1 VTVETQVLVRRVPLV
16 RQTRMS
22 VERRMVRVVVML
34 RDMGPPCCMRLHARG
49 GDEKACWWARVDPRR
64 CMPWGTARVGLGDA
78 FRCYGFLGEK
88 ELPHLANAAQEGRPR
103 TRRFRCSWIR
113 HEVLLEVVV
122 CTKAYPPTV
131 YQLDVGCKAG
141 DLFSGDGVAGF

>member
-1 VTVETQVLVRRVPLV
+1 
-16 RQTRMS
+16 
-22 VERRMVRVVVML
+22 
-34 RDMGPPCCMRLHARG
+34 
-49 GDEKACWWARVDPRR
+49 
-64 CMPWGTARVGLGDA
+64 VGLGDA

-122 CTKAYPPTV
+122 CIEAYPPTV